1 MIASMT
7 GYARAQGADDR
18 RRWVWEARSVNG
30 RNLEIRCR
38 VPQGFERLENPART
52 AVGGRLKRGN
62 VSLTLTLTSERQS
75 SPLRINRA
83 LLTELATLVEEVRKS
98 TGAAA
103 PSADGLLRVRGVIE
117 EEEEDG
123 QTEEQLAI
131 LDKALTATLD
141 EVLQALVAA
150 LGRLLR
156 RPLGALLTTLVIA
169 VALALPA
176 GLWLLV
182 QNARAATGDLATAV
196 QVSAFLKVGTSV
208 ERAQELAIAV
218 AGPAVNVALA
228 LLFGAILVTTQGVRS
243 LEALGVLLLP
253 SQGLTFPGILAQ
265 LVEINVG
272 LILFN
277 LLPAFPMDGGRV
289 LRALLALR
297 SGDLARATRRAAQ
310 VGRVFAALFA
320 FVGLFVWN
328 NPSLVLIAVFVWLA
342 GAGEAASRRP
352 F

>member
-83 LLTELATLVEEVRKS
+83 LLTELATLVEVVRKS

-123 QTEEQLAI
+123 QTEEQLAV

-141 EVLQALVAA
+141 EVLKALVAA
-150 LGRLLR
+150 RAAEGKALAKVIDGHVGEIESLCKRAAERALAQIGTVRARFESQLAELMGRVPQLSEER
-156 RPLGALLTTLVIA
+156 FAQEVALLVGKADVREELDRLAAHIAQARTLLAEARVDNPVGRKFDFLCQEFNREANTLCSKSADIELTRIGIDLKGA
-169 VALALPA
+169 VERMREQ
-176 GLWLLV
+176 V
-182 QNARAATGDLATAV
+182 QN
-196 QVSAFLKVGTSV
+196 V
-208 ERAQELAIAV
+208 E
-218 AGPAVNVALA
+218 
-228 LLFGAILVTTQGVRS
+228 
-243 LEALGVLLLP
+243 
-253 SQGLTFPGILAQ
+253 
-265 LVEINVG
+265 
-272 LILFN
+272 
-277 LLPAFPMDGGRV
+277 
-289 LRALLALR
+289 
-297 SGDLARATRRAAQ
+297 
-310 VGRVFAALFA
+310 
-320 FVGLFVWN
+320 
-328 NPSLVLIAVFVWLA
+328 
-342 GAGEAASRRP
+342 
-352 F
+352 

>member
-83 LLTELATLVEEVRKS
+83 LLTELATLVEVVRKS

-141 EVLQALVAA
+141 EVLKALVAA
-150 LGRLLR
+150 RAAEGKALAKVIDGHVSEIESLCKRAAERALAQIGTVRARFESQLAELMGRVPQLSEER
-156 RPLGALLTTLVIA
+156 FAQEVALLVGKADVREELDRLAAHIAQARTLLAEARVDNPVGRKFDFLCQEFNREANTLCSKSADIELTRIGIDLKGA
-169 VALALPA
+169 VERMREQ
-176 GLWLLV
+176 V
-182 QNARAATGDLATAV
+182 QN
-196 QVSAFLKVGTSV
+196 V
-208 ERAQELAIAV
+208 E
-218 AGPAVNVALA
+218 
-228 LLFGAILVTTQGVRS
+228 
-243 LEALGVLLLP
+243 
-253 SQGLTFPGILAQ
+253 
-265 LVEINVG
+265 
-272 LILFN
+272 
-277 LLPAFPMDGGRV
+277 
-289 LRALLALR
+289 
-297 SGDLARATRRAAQ
+297 
-310 VGRVFAALFA
+310 
-320 FVGLFVWN
+320 
-328 NPSLVLIAVFVWLA
+328 
-342 GAGEAASRRP
+342 
-352 F
+352 